1 MEFKLDVYDG
11 REVVKTFVADERD
24 VTVGICEDVLRMV
37 DVERL
42 PMMGTDPAAAEA
54 VTASFIRAFMQFRE
68 VAKRL
73 FPDMTDEDYRRC
85 LPADV
90 GAVMMGLVTYSLQC
104 LMGAAGPKAKGRGRT
119 PRSTR
124 SSSRRSAPSATA
136 SPR

>member
-11 REVVKTFVADERD
+11 REAVKAFVADERD

-37 DVERL
+37 DVEKLTR
-42 PMMGTDPAAAEA
+42 MDVDPEAAQA

-68 VAKRL
+68 VAKAL
-73 FPDMTDEDYRRC
+73 FPGLTDEDYRHC
-85 LPADV
+85 LPAEV
-90 GAVMMGLVTYSLQC
+90 GQVMVGLVTYSLNC
-104 LMGAAGPKAKGRGRT
+104 LMGASGPKSKGRKRT

>member
-11 REVVKTFVADERD
+11 REVVRTFVADERD

-42 PMMGTDPAAAEA
+42 PMMGADPAAAEA

-119 PRSTR
+119 PRSMR